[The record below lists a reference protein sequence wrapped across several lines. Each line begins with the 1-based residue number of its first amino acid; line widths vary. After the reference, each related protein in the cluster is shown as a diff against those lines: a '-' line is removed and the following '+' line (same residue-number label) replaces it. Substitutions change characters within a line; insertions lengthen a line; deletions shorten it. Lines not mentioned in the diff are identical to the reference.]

1 MCREDNAPM
10 TEPSALSDKELMARA
25 HQWRRQSLL
34 GARNASAMARAHE
47 IEMRRRFGG
56 ATTMSA
62 PLADLQPKRRD
73 WWRLW

>member
-1 MCREDNAPM
+1 M
-10 TEPSALSDKELMARA
+10 TEPSALTDRELMARA

-34 GARNASAMARAHE
+34 GSRDASEPARAHE

-56 ATTMSA
+56 ATTQGA
-62 PLADLQPKRRD
+62 PLTERWPQRRRP

>member
-1 MCREDNAPM
+1 M

-34 GARNASAMARAHE
+34 GSRSASAMARAHE

-62 PLADLQPKRRD
+62 PLAVAKPTRRHI
-73 WWRLW
+73 WWRFW